1 MRINNHRW
9 AALAVAALI
18 LAGCGPSEEEKL
30 VDACTAKSVGMKAT
44 VLPLHWAI
52 GDGNVDSV
60 RALIEAGADVNAKD
74 VRGATALHQ
83 AAYGNNAAVA
93 ALLIEAGADVNAK
106 NVRGAT
112 ALHQAAYGNNV
123 AVAAVLIEAGADVNA
138 VATLG
143 ASRTRELAIRGW
155 RGTPLELAAVRG
167 HAEVEK
173 LLREAAAP
181 TVG

>member
-83 AAYGNNAAVA
+83 AAYGNN
-93 ALLIEAGADVNAK
+93 
-106 NVRGAT
+106 
-112 ALHQAAYGNNV
+112 V
-123 AVAAVLIEAGADVNA
+123 AVAAVLIEAGADVPKRD
-138 VATLG
+138 LSIWICCG
-143 ASRTRELAIRGW
+143 SPKGMKRPGPEITRGCR
-155 RGTPLELAAVRG
+155 AAMSD
-167 HAEVEK
+167 ED
-173 LLREAAAP
+173 
-181 TVG
+181 

>member
-83 AAYGNNAAVA
+83 AAYGNNVAVA
-93 ALLIEAGADVNAK
+93 AVLIEAGADVNAK

-112 ALHQAAYGNNV
+112 ALHQAAYGNNA

-143 ASRTRELAIRGW
+143 ASRTRELPMRGW

-181 TVG
+181 AVG

>member
-93 ALLIEAGADVNAK
+93 A
-106 NVRGAT
+106 
-112 ALHQAAYGNNV
+112 
-123 AVAAVLIEAGADVNA
+123 VLIEAGADVNA

-143 ASRTRELAIRGW
+143 ASRTRELPMRGW

-181 TVG
+181 AVG